1 MKCKSLLFCISLLLI
16 SDVSFAQGILPSWMR
31 RGGGSNEGQES
42 PQPPSKSQDLIGQKK
57 AEIPKLV
64 VDIDSGEIAPNGE
77 ALISITKASQSAS
90 ISSVVA
96 NGVEL
101 GGFSDKI
108 KLIKKY
114 IPNGKSSIAFELT
127 DEFGQKFS
135 KVINFERAAS
145 VAQQKPDSA
154 PRLVAKVFSSEMAAN
169 GEVLITISNESTN
182 NKIASLTVNGFELG
196 GFTERSKAIKRYMP
210 VGKTNLVIEMT
221 DEYGQKLT
229 QNLSFDRSAPTGTDQ
244 FAQMPA
250 QVITSQE
257 TQSIKLPPPT
267 TKKVA
272 ALVIGNSN
280 YVMSPLANPKNDA
293 TDVANKLEEMGYK
306 VRRVID
312 ADRRSMLKNL
322 AAFREEAEK
331 AEVGFVYYAGHGV
344 QVGGINYILP
354 IDFNL
359 ESGMASIQFDGIA
372 VNQMLENFV
381 PTETKLAFLDACRD
395 NPLSRSLSKTR
406 GGSIS
411 GLAPMD
417 AISGTLISFSTK
429 DGSVA
434 QDGNGRNSPY
444 TKALLEH
451 LSDQVD
457 VSLMLRRVRQKVIT
471 ETSGKQVP
479 WDYGSLVGDE
489 LVLGKGKNKINR

>member
-1 MKCKSLLFCISLLLI
+1 LAI
-16 SDVSFAQGILPSWMR
+16 
-31 RGGGSNEGQES
+31 
-42 PQPPSKSQDLIGQKK
+42 
-57 AEIPKLV
+57 
-64 VDIDSGEIAPNGE
+64 
-77 ALISITKASQSAS
+77 
-90 ISSVVA
+90 
-96 NGVEL
+96 EL
-101 GGFSDKI
+101 
-108 KLIKKY
+108 
-114 IPNGKSSIAFELT
+114 
-127 DEFGQKFS
+127 
-135 KVINFERAAS
+135 
-145 VAQQKPDSA
+145 
-154 PRLVAKVFSSEMAAN
+154 
-169 GEVLITISNESTN
+169 
-182 NKIASLTVNGFELG
+182 
-196 GFTERSKAIKRYMP
+196 
-210 VGKTNLVIEMT
+210 T
-221 DEYGQKLT
+221 DEYGQKFT
-229 QNLSFDRSAPTGTDQ
+229 QNLAFDRAAPTGADQ
-244 FAQMPA
+244 FSQVPAKTITPQEAQTFM
-250 QVITSQE
+250 
-257 TQSIKLPPPT
+257 LPPPT
-267 TKKVA
+267 TKKVV
-272 ALVIGNSN
+272 ALVIGNSK
-280 YVMSPLANPKNDA
+280 YVSSPLANPKNDA

-312 ADRRSMLKNL
+312 ADRRAMLKNL

-406 GGSIS
+406 GGNNS

-417 AISGTLISFSTK
+417 SISGTLISFSTK

-451 LSDQVD
+451 LGDQVD

-489 LVLGKGKNKINR
+489 LVLGKGKAKSLR